1 MHNYIIS
8 FFISYVNYFLYSILN
23 KITDRYSTISYI
35 ISTGQ
40 KNLTYPHNEDIIF
53 LYKCRV

>member
-23 KITDRYSTISYI
+23 KITGRYSTISYI